1 MEGSSRTGVRVLIV
15 DDSSFFR
22 SRIRGIIASDS
33 RLQLV
38 GEASNGHE
46 AIAKARQL
54 HPDVITM
61 DLEMPELNGIEATRE
76 IMRVAPIPILMFSSF
91 TTSGAKATLDALDAG
106 AVDYLPKKLEDIA
119 HHGEEIRATLCDR
132 LYSIARKGVPNRP
145 HLSPLPPLFPPPLQR
160 LRTAPGVGSSSLR
173 EHPIAPPT
181 VLKSTVRAAPPPTQ
195 PPPPP
200 KRLAQ
205 IRLVAIGASTGG
217 PVALQQLLT
226 ALPAD
231 FRLPILLIQH
241 MPATFTPA
249 YAQRL
254 NQLCAITVQEA
265 KDGDLLRPGV
275 ALLAPGGM
283 QMSIEGR
290 KGGGTTAAI
299 VRITE
304 SRSGDTYKPSI
315 DYTLSSIA
323 KVEPAAT
330 LVIILTGMGAD
341 GCRGSAELKQHGSVI
356 WSQDEASSTVYGMPA
371 AVADAGISSLIL
383 PLAEIGPYLAKV

>member
-145 HLSPLPPLFPPPLQR
+145 HLTPLSASTPSPLQR
-160 LRTAPGVGSSSLR
+160 LRTPTPVGSTLLR
-173 EHPIAPPT
+173 EHPTTTA
-181 VLKSTVRAAPPPTQ
+181 LKSSVKTVAPTPT
-195 PPPPP
+195 PPPP
-200 KRLAQ
+200 KRLVQ
-205 IRLVAIGASTGG
+205 MRLVAIGASTGG
-217 PVALQQLLT
+217 PVALQQVLS

-265 KDGDLLRPGV
+265 KDGDTLRPGL

-290 KGGGTTAAI
+290 KGGGVAAAI

-371 AVADAGISSLIL
+371 AVADAGVSSLIL